1 MIGVRLPTR
10 IQAMTNVLRETFSF
24 VKVTFGDALRVLS
37 SKDGIRSLY
46 EVSLY
51 RNAVY
56 LMVTAVATAVL
67 GLAFWVI
74 VARLYSVSD
83 VGLGSALLSVGGLL
97 SWVGT
102 LGLGYGII
110 RYLPNLKDKAGLL
123 NSSLTFAGLA
133 TVLIAFIFLAG
144 ITLWSPGLI
153 FVRQRPLFL
162 ASFIVFICAS
172 ALGMIVV
179 QAFVAFRRA
188 SFTTANAI
196 IASLVKIALVIGF
209 ASAFKTFGIFASWGL
224 AAAVSLAICLLIFL
238 PRILRGYFP
247 SPSSWRHFDK
257 ELLSFSFTNYLS
269 ETLWTLPTWTLP
281 LLMLNLLGA
290 EANAY
295 FFVAWTISIL
305 VLATLNASA
314 TSLFAEGSS
323 VEGSL
328 GNYLGKSLK
337 FTVLLFLPAMV
348 ILIAFGDKLLLL
360 FGGEYSTQ
368 GKELLWILAVGML
381 PASMNYLYLSAIRV
395 EKKLKDI
402 ILMSI
407 SVALGTLILSYILIP
422 HLGIYGAGVGWLT
435 THALIALV
443 VVPKL
448 LRRLKAPSSISSAM
462 GQMVGE
468 D

>member
-1 MIGVRLPTR
+1 MISVRRGTR
-10 IQAMTNVLRETFSF
+10 IQAMTNALRETSGFI
-24 VKVTFGDALRVLS
+24 KVTFGDALRVLS
-37 SKDGIRSLY
+37 SKNGIRSLY

-56 LMVTAVATAVL
+56 LMVTGAITAIL

-74 VARLYSVSD
+74 VARLYSVSE
-83 VGLGSALLSVGGLL
+83 VGFGSALLSVAGLL

-123 NSSLTFAGLA
+123 NSSFTFAGLA
-133 TVLIAFIFLAG
+133 TLLVASIFLAG
-144 ITLWSPGLI
+144 ISLWSPDLM
-153 FVRQRPLFL
+153 FVRQRPVFL
-162 ASFIVFICAS
+162 ASFVIFVCAS

-179 QAFVAFRRA
+179 QAFVAFRRS
-188 SFTTANAI
+188 SFTSANAI
-196 IASLVKIALVIGF
+196 VASLIKIALAIGF
-209 ASAFKTFGIFASWGL
+209 ASAFGTFGIFASWGL
-224 AAAVSLAICLLIFL
+224 AAVVSLAVCLLIFL
-238 PRILRGYFP
+238 PRILHGYFP
-247 SPSSWRHFDK
+247 TTSSPKPFNK

-269 ETLWTLPTWTLP
+269 ETFWTLPTWILP
-281 LLMLNLLGA
+281 LLILNLLGS
-290 EANAY
+290 EDNAY
-295 FFVAWTISIL
+295 FFVAWTIAIL

-314 TSLFAEGSS
+314 TSMFAEGSHAE
-323 VEGSL
+323 EGLSTHL
-328 GNYLGKSLK
+328 RKALK
-337 FTVLLFLPAMV
+337 FTVLLYFPAM
-348 ILIAFGDKLLLL
+348 ILLVALGDKLLLL

-368 GKELLWILAVGML
+368 AKELLWILAVGML
-381 PASMNYLYLSAIRV
+381 PASLNFLYLSVVRV

-402 ILMSI
+402 MLMSV
-407 SVALGTLILSYILIP
+407 SVALGTLIMSYILVP

-443 VVPKL
+443 VLPKL
-448 LRRLKAPSSISSAM
+448 LRRLKAPSSISSTM

>member
-1 MIGVRLPTR
+1 
-10 IQAMTNVLRETFSF
+10 
-24 VKVTFGDALRVLS
+24 
-37 SKDGIRSLY
+37 
-46 EVSLY
+46 
-51 RNAVY
+51 
-56 LMVTAVATAVL
+56 
-67 GLAFWVI
+67 
-74 VARLYSVSD
+74 
-83 VGLGSALLSVGGLL
+83 
-97 SWVGT
+97 
-102 LGLGYGII
+102 
-110 RYLPNLKDKAGLL
+110 
-123 NSSLTFAGLA
+123 
-133 TVLIAFIFLAG
+133 
-144 ITLWSPGLI
+144 
-153 FVRQRPLFL
+153 
-162 ASFIVFICAS
+162 
-172 ALGMIVV
+172 
-179 QAFVAFRRA
+179 
-188 SFTTANAI
+188 
-196 IASLVKIALVIGF
+196 
-209 ASAFKTFGIFASWGL
+209 
-224 AAAVSLAICLLIFL
+224 
-238 PRILRGYFP
+238 
-247 SPSSWRHFDK
+247 
-257 ELLSFSFTNYLS
+257 LSFSFTNYLS

-281 LLMLNLLGA
+281 LLMLDLLGA

-314 TSLFAEGSS
+314 TSLFAEGSN

-328 GNYLGKSLK
+328 GSYLGKSLK

-360 FGGEYSTQ
+360 FGGEYSTE

-448 LRRLKAPSSISSAM
+448 LRRLKAPSSISSTI

>member
-1 MIGVRLPTR
+1 MIGVRRGIR
-10 IQAMTNVLRETFSF
+10 IQAMTNALRETFSF
-24 VKVTFGDALRVLS
+24 IKVTFGDAVRVLS
-37 SKDGIRSLY
+37 SKNGIRSLY

-83 VGLGSALLSVGGLL
+83 VGLGSALLSVAGLL

-123 NSSLTFAGLA
+123 NSSFTFAGLA
-133 TVLIAFIFLAG
+133 TVLAALIFLAG
-144 ITLWSPGLI
+144 IHLWSPELM
-153 FVRQRPLFL
+153 FVRQRPVFL
-162 ASFIVFICAS
+162 ASFIIFVCAS
-172 ALGMIVV
+172 ALGTIVV

-188 SFTTANAI
+188 SFTSANAI
-196 IASLVKIALVIGF
+196 VASLVKIALVIGF
-209 ASAFKTFGIFASWGL
+209 ASAFGTFGIFASWGL
-224 AAAVSLAICLLIFL
+224 AAAVSLAVCLLIFL

-247 SPSSWRHFDK
+247 FPSSWKPFNK
-257 ELLSFSFTNYLS
+257 ELLGFSFTNYLS

-305 VLATLNASA
+305 VLATLNASG
-314 TSLFAEGSS
+314 TSMFAEGSN

-328 GNYLGKSLK
+328 GSYLGKSLK

-360 FGGEYSTQ
+360 FGGQYSTE

-381 PASMNYLYLSAIRV
+381 PASLNFLYLSVVRV
-395 EKKLKDI
+395 ERKLKDI
-402 ILMSI
+402 MLMSV

-422 HLGIYGAGVGWLT
+422 HLGILGAGAGWLT

-443 VVPKL
+443 VVPRL
-448 LRRLKAPSSISSAM
+448 LRRLKAPGSISSTM